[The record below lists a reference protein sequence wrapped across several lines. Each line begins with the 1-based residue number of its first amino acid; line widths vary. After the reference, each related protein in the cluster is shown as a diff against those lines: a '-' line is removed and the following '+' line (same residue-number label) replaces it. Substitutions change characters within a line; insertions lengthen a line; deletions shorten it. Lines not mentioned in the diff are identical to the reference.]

1 MNNTSYCTVRTLSRY
16 FGIRSANALD
26 VDTAI
31 SEIFNT
37 HALPARNRKLIRS
50 VTMIAECLSVRRPIL
65 QCRPQF
71 QLAFV
76 YIYRLK
82 FAKRN

>member
-1 MNNTSYCTVRTLSRY
+1 MNNTSYCALPVRTLSRY

-37 HALPARNRKLIRS
+37 HALPARNRK
-50 VTMIAECLSVRRPIL
+50 
-65 QCRPQF
+65 
-71 QLAFV
+71 
-76 YIYRLK
+76 
-82 FAKRN
+82 